1 VGQLVYDSVRKL
13 AVEIGPRV
21 AGTPGEI
28 AARDYISAALRD
40 DGYDV
45 TAQEFGF
52 DASDFLPARVDGG
65 GAAIPAYILRGSG
78 EGTVRGPLVRAGSGL
93 PQEIPAGGLAGKI
106 ALIERGGPTFS
117 EKAGN
122 AIAAGAAG
130 VIIYN
135 NQDGSL
141 LGQLSQSVAI
151 PVVGVRQAA
160 GEDLAAQADAGA
172 LEVTITVSPPKGT
185 AYNVIAK
192 PAGVTTCTIIV
203 GGHYDS
209 VPVTGGAD
217 DNASGAAA
225 VLEAARVVAAT
236 HRQGSTCFVLF
247 SAEEFGLFGSR
258 EFVDKLP
265 PDQLNA
271 LRAMVNLDVVGV
283 SAGLEL
289 IGNDDLV
296 DTARIAG
303 DTAGITATKAELP
316 KGSGSDH
323 LSFQK
328 AGVPVVMLTRPDNL
342 IHTPA
347 DALDR
352 ISADALRETVVLALA
367 TLDAL
372 NGR

>member
-1 VGQLVYDSVRKL
+1 VYESVRKL

-21 AGTPGEI
+21 AGTAGEI

-65 GAAIPAYILRGSG
+65 GAVIPAYILRGSG
-78 EGTVRGPLVRAGSGL
+78 QGTVKGPLVRAGSGL
-93 PQEIPAGGLAGKI
+93 PQEFLPGGLAGKI
-106 ALIERGGPTFS
+106 ALIERGGTTFS

-130 VIIYN
+130 VIVYN
-135 NQDGSL
+135 NQDGAL

-151 PVVGVRQAA
+151 PVVGIRQAA
-160 GEDLAAQADAGA
+160 GADLAAQADAGA
-172 LEVTITVSPPKGT
+172 VEVTITVSPPKGT

-192 PAGVTTCTIIV
+192 PSGVATCTIIV

-225 VLEAARVVAAT
+225 VLEVARVAAAT
-236 HRQGSTCFVLF
+236 HRQGSTCYALF

-271 LRAMVNLDVVGV
+271 LRAMINLDVVGV

-289 IGNDDLV
+289 VGNDDLV
-296 DTARIAG
+296 DTARIAAEK
-303 DTAGITATKAELP
+303 AGIAATKGELP
-316 KGSGSDH
+316 KGAGSDH

-328 AGVPVVMLTRPDNL
+328 AGVPVVMLTREDNL

-352 ISADALRETVVLALA
+352 ITAASLQETVVLALA